1 MGKLSTGGY
10 LMISAIADTHA
21 VIWYLYDD
29 ARISEKAKRFI
40 EETKD
45 KGDQIGISTITLV
58 EIVYLVEKRRINMEA
73 FAKLNSELKDNQSV
87 LREIPLTNKIVI
99 ELSKIDRKSIPDM
112 PDRIIAATAL
122 YLNVPL
128 ISRDEKIKIS
138 QVESIW

>member
-29 ARISEKAKRFI
+29 ARISEKAKRII

>member
-1 MGKLSTGGY
+1 
-10 LMISAIADTHA
+10 MISAIADTHA

-29 ARISEKAKRFI
+29 ARISEKAKRII

-99 ELSKIDRKSIPDM
+99 ELAKIDRKSIPDM

-122 YLNVPL
+122 HLNVPIL
-128 ISRDEKIKIS
+128 SRDEKIKIS

>member
-1 MGKLSTGGY
+1 MGKLPKGGY

-29 ARISEKAKRFI
+29 ARISEKAKRII

-99 ELSKIDRKSIPDM
+99 ELAKIDRKSIPDM

-122 YLNVPL
+122 HLNVPIL
-128 ISRDEKIKIS
+128 SRDEKIKIS